1 MIKEKLGV
9 VSDDE
14 ESEDEDVMDK
24 IFYVIISDI

>member
-24 IFYVIISDI
+24 IFYVMISDI